1 MTASLERAR
10 LLLEHERYDQ
20 ADREIRGYL
29 AEYAN
34 DVAGHYLLAIC
45 LSALERYDEATA
57 EARTAIHLAPDQPL
71 SHYALAKVMLAR
83 DRYKEAEAAI
93 AEAIRLDP
101 YDADNRALQ
110 AAVRHS
116 LRDWPGALAAA
127 EGGLEI
133 DPEHAACLNLRAM
146 SLVQLGRRGEAGQS
160 LAASLA
166 KNPHNAVTH
175 ANQGWTLL
183 HERRPKEAMEHFR
196 EALRLDPDSEWA
208 KAGILEAIKARNVAY
223 RWLLAYFLWMG
234 RLSSRA
240 QWAVIIG
247 AYVGNRLVR
256 TAARNNPE
264 WAPFLWPL
272 LGIYIAFVVM
282 TWLAYP
288 LFNLMLRLHPLGKHA
303 LTPDQRM
310 GANCVGGCLA
320 LAVGFAIVSVVADW
334 GWAIIASVVFAA
346 LMLPTAGTFQC
357 SRGTPRNTMAAITL
371 TLAALGI
378 ATTVLS
384 IGSPDVAGTVG
395 VVFIFGIMAS
405 AWIANFLGMRQ

>member
-1 MTASLERAR
+1 MSASLERAR

-29 AEYAN
+29 AENPN
-34 DVAGHYLLAIC
+34 DVGGHYLLAIC
-45 LSALERYDEATA
+45 LSELERYDEATA

-83 DRYKEAEAAI
+83 DRYEDAEAAI
-93 AEAIRLDP
+93 AESIRLDP
-101 YDADNRALQ
+101 YDADYRALH
-110 AAVRHS
+110 AAARHS

-160 LAASLA
+160 LAVSLQ

-183 HERRPKEAMEHFR
+183 HERQPKAAMEHFR
-196 EALRLDPDSEWA
+196 EALRLDPSSDWA

-234 RLSSRA
+234 RLSGRA

-247 AYVGNRLVR
+247 LFIGSRVIR

-272 LGIYIAFVVM
+272 LWVYFAFAVM

-288 LFNLMLRLHPLGKHA
+288 LFNLLLRLHPLGKHA
-303 LTPDQRM
+303 LTPDQRL
-310 GANCVGGCLA
+310 GANCVGSCLA
-320 LAVGFAIVSVVADW
+320 LAIVLGVVGIIADW
-334 GWAIIASVVFAA
+334 GFALLAALTFAA

-357 SRGTPRNTMAAITL
+357 SRGTPRNTMIAITL
-371 TLAALGI
+371 ALCAIGLAASALSIRSPDAAVNLGI
-378 ATTVLS
+378 VFL
-384 IGSPDVAGTVG
+384 IG
-395 VVFIFGIMAS
+395 IFAS
-405 AWIANFLGMRQ
+405 SWIANILAMRR